1 MTVSR
6 HHTVRTVFGILI
18 AEVYVAYILSYA
30 LFLKVPPPDG
40 IILSGLVASLIAL
53 YKAKKGKGEED
64 RRSDESI
71 LL

>member
-1 MTVSR
+1 MIAR

-30 LFLKVPPPDG
+30 LLLKLPPPDG
-40 IILSGLVASLIAL
+40 IILSGLVAGLITL

-64 RRSDESI
+64 RRSDESV